1 MLSLIFICCRFS
13 IVNLVEFNE
22 DNEILGTVT
31 ENRVILITINGITSM
46 SLIYLGILICNI
58 IQSGSL
64 FGYRN
69 CEYVVLKIVIINIR
83 IIQYVA

>member
-1 MLSLIFICCRFS
+1 MR
-13 IVNLVEFNE
+13 
-22 DNEILGTVT
+22 
-31 ENRVILITINGITSM
+31 TINGITSM
-46 SLIYLGILICNI
+46 SLIYLGILICKI

-83 IIQYVA
+83 SIQYVAETSINVSMKRMVILFLAE